1 MVGKTFTHYR
11 ILEMSGKGGMG
22 VVYRSEDLKLHR
34 EVALKFLPQQLAHDR
49 EALERFNREARVLSS
64 LNHPNICTIYDIDE
78 DEGMTFIV
86 MEFMRGHTL
95 RTRLQE
101 NPLSM
106 KETLNLAIQITDA
119 LDAAHSKGIIH
130 RDIKPGNIFVTERGQ
145 AKLLDFG
152 LAKRYR
158 ADDSTVGLGGKSA
171 SDDESTVL
179 LSNPGVTLGT
189 IAYMSPEQARG
200 EQLDAR
206 TDIFSLGI
214 VLYESATGH
223 PPFPGDTPAVIFDQI
238 LNQTPTPPHQLNP
251 KVPSLFAEIINRALE
266 KDCPQRYQKAAEMR
280 TELESAREQM
290 SSGRVASAT
299 KPIARSPLVRKT
311 IDSLAVL
318 PFANLSGEPDADYLI
333 DGVTESII
341 SALSELPK
349 LRVMARSTVFR
360 YKGQNADPLAVA
372 RELRVRAVLTGRV
385 LLRGDLLRIDTE
397 LVDAKDGARIWGDNY
412 HRRLSDVLAIEEEI
426 SREIS
431 GKLRLKL
438 TGSKRKRLH
447 KRTTQNNEAFQLY
460 LRGRYFWNKRT
471 EENLN
476 RAVEYFQQAIEQ
488 DPAYALAYSG
498 LADSYFYLGYTF
510 GHRPPRESMPKAKA
524 AAMKALEI
532 DDQLAEAH
540 ASLAIVRFFYD
551 WDWAG
556 AEDEFKR
563 AIELNPNY
571 ATTHHIYAVFLGA
584 LRRYEESIAEARRAL
599 EVDPLSVPVNNIVA
613 MMYRAAGLYDEAI
626 EQFKKTLEMDSLM
639 SLSRTCLGAVY
650 ELKGMTDQAIREY
663 LRAKEIGGRGG
674 DELAM
679 LRRAYETSGMKGY
692 HAKALELAEARWDGW
707 HVGAF
712 EIAALHATLGHT
724 DRAME
729 YLEKAYEARSGI
741 LVWFNLGSP
750 SVGVG
755 DAFASLRSHPPFLA
769 LLQRMGLPA

>member
-1 MVGKTFTHYR
+1 MLGKTFTHYR

-34 EVALKFLPQQLAHDR
+34 EVALKFLPQQLANDR

-64 LNHPNICTIYDIDE
+64 LSHPNICTIYDIDE
-78 DEGMTFIV
+78 DQGSTFIV
-86 MEFMRGHTL
+86 MEFLRGHTL
-95 RTRLQE
+95 RTRLQD

-106 KETLNLAIQITDA
+106 KEAMDLAIQIADA

-158 ADDSTVGLGGKSA
+158 ADDSTIGMGGGAA
-171 SDDESTVL
+171 SDDESTIL
-179 LSNPGVTLGT
+179 LSNPGITLGT
-189 IAYMSPEQARG
+189 ISYMSPEQARG

-214 VLYESATGH
+214 VLYEMATGH
-223 PPFPGDTPAVIFDQI
+223 PPFPGDTPAVIFTQI
-238 LNQTPTPPHQLNP
+238 LTQAPTPAHQINP
-251 KVPSLFAEIINRALE
+251 KVPSLFAEAISRALE
-266 KDCPQRYQKAAEMR
+266 KEPPERYQTAAEIR
-280 TELESAREQM
+280 TDLESAREQM

-299 KPIARSPLVRKT
+299 RPIARSPLKRKS

-318 PFANLSGEPDADYLI
+318 PFDNRSGEPDAEYLI

-360 YKGQNADPLAVA
+360 YKGQNPDPLAVA
-372 RELRVRAVLTGRV
+372 RELGVRAVLTGSV
-385 LLRGDLLRIDTE
+385 SQRGDSLRIDAE
-397 LVDAKDGARIWGDNY
+397 LVDAHDGARVWGDNY

-438 TGSKRKRLH
+438 SGSKRRRWRKRS
-447 KRTTQNNEAFQLY
+447 TENSEAFQLY

-476 RAVEYFQQAIEQ
+476 RAAEYFQQAIEL

-510 GHRPPRESMPKAKA
+510 GHRPPLETMPKAKA
-524 AAMKALEI
+524 AALKALEI

-540 ASLAIVRFFYD
+540 TSLGIIKFFYD

-556 AEDEFKR
+556 AECDFKH
-563 AIELNPNY
+563 AIALNANY
-571 ATTHHIYAVFLGA
+571 ATTHHIYAVLLGA

-626 EQFKKTLEMDSLM
+626 EQFKKTLEMNPLM
-639 SLSRTCLGAVY
+639 SLSRNCLGAVY
-650 ELKGMTDQAIREY
+650 ELKGMTDEAVEQY
-663 LRAKEIGGRGG
+663 LRAREIIGRNA
-674 DELAM
+674 DELAA
-679 LRRAYETSGMKGY
+679 LRQAYENSGMQGF
-692 HAKALELAEARWDGW
+692 HAKSLEFAEARWDGW

-712 EIAALHATLGHT
+712 EIAALHAALGHK

-741 LVWFNLGSP
+741 LVWFNMGSP
-750 SVGVG
+750 SVGAG
-755 DAFASLRSHPPFLA
+755 HAFSSLRSHPPFLD
-769 LLQRMGLPA
+769 LLRRMGLPA